1 MTSVYIYIIF
11 SFYHSQ
17 AVQTTGSISVEAA
30 ITWVFENADM
40 SAGGV
45 LSGDAQVIYYITF
58 QLSGIPR
65 NSPRGGGGGTKC

>member
-1 MTSVYIYIIF
+1 MTGIIF

-45 LSGDAQVIYYITF
+45 LSGDAQVILHFHSVAYP
-58 QLSGIPR
+58 GIL
-65 NSPRGGGGGTKC
+65 